1 MPGPRLAAFR
11 FRAIRPTF
19 DTAPFFVNG
28 RPAANGRETNLWASD
43 GDGWLTMEATATL
56 A

>member
-1 MPGPRLAAFR
+1 MPEPRLAAFR

-28 RPAANGRETNLWASD
+28 RRAVNGRDVSLWASD
-43 GDGWLTMEATATL
+43 NDGWLTM
-56 A
+56 